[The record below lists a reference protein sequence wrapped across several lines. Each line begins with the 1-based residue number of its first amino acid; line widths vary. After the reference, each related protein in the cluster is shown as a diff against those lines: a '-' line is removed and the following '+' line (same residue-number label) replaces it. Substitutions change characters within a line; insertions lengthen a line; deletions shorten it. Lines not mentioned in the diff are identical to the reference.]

1 MIALSVYISCP
12 TWVGTRFSSHD
23 TSTGRTKVIECPRR
37 RLRAAAGRK
46 TLFGSSEPDVTL
58 ADGCCYG

>member
-1 MIALSVYISCP
+1 MKLLKTILFLALHCP
-12 TWVGTRFSSHD
+12 NY
-23 TSTGRTKVIECPRR
+23 RR

-58 ADGCCYG
+58 ADGCC